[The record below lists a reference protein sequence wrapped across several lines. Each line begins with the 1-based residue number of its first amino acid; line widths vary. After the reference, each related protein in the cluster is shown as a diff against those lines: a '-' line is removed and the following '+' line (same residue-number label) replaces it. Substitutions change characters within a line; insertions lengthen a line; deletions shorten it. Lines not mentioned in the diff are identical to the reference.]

1 MAFPGQIQSQIPH
14 ACSLF
19 CSRLSVGSL
28 HTAPN
33 RSYTP
38 FPRFSAM
45 PFSLASPGD
54 VGSRCRIFT
63 TRSPNAPKR
72 GIARPPARASVV
84 WLKPDCFRSRPLF

>member
-38 FPRFSAM
+38 FP
-45 PFSLASPGD
+45 PFWATPFFLASHGD
-54 VGSRCRIFT
+54 VGSRCRIST
-63 TRSPNAPKR
+63 TLSPNAPKR
-72 GIARPPARASVV
+72 GIERPPARASVV
-84 WLKPDCFRSRPLF
+84 WWKPDYFRSRPLF